1 MYKRM
6 VQVLLKIKNNNWLVN
21 TFYVIETVLAWCCR
35 DYIKKS
41 AWNVLALKLMEE
53 GGLIQ

>member
-6 VQVLLKIKNNNWLVN
+6 VQVLLKIKNNNWVVN

-53 GGLIQ
+53 GGLI